1 MNEIAQD
8 SPAGNDNSPN
18 RIRAACGVIG
28 WAIGVVFKLIAV
40 VILLIGTLVE
50 TAIRVLSSLTT
61 PPTF

>member
-8 SPAGNDNSPN
+8 SLAGNNALH

-28 WAIGVVFKLIAV
+28 WAIGVVFKLLAV
-40 VILLIGTLVE
+40 VTLLIGSLVE

-61 PPTF
+61 PPIF